1 MYLCKCIYVHVN
13 MYMCMC
19 ICICLCRIYI
29 YIFVF
34 VNVNEYSKTAPN
46 IMCNHSRKDK
56 SSDALATKIQD
67 KKI

>member
-1 MYLCKCIYVHVN
+1 MFMSN
-13 MYMCMC
+13 
-19 ICICLCRIYI
+19 IYI
-29 YIFVF
+29 YVFVF

-67 KKI
+67 KQI